1 MWAYLLR
8 RVVYAISLVF
18 AVSFIAFCIFGI
30 SFDPGFGFLMGP
42 DHLAHVKYHY
52 MHRVYHLDDPILSRY
67 WRWVTGVLHHG
78 FGSTASTDIGGTPM
92 HIETPGLPIT
102 PIVLRALEVTSVMV
116 GFSLVLV
123 SLGSAL
129 IGALGA
135 QRHRARADL
144 WARGVAYLGAA
155 APTFLL
161 ADLLRK
167 VFVPHVH
174 YAFISGFYRP
184 VSTTTWL
191 QVGPPL
197 HGVESWAQHLTL
209 PTLALSLGL
218 IGIYAR
224 YIRSSM
230 VVQVGQPYVTVARAK
245 GLPEWRVIVR
255 HALRNSL
262 VPFTSLLSIE
272 MGGVIG
278 ASLAADG
285 VFGTG
290 GLASAF
296 LQAVGNADPFLLTAI
311 FTITAA
317 MVCVFGFAGDIV
329 VGLLDPRLRRD

>member
-1 MWAYLLR
+1 
-8 RVVYAISLVF
+8 
-18 AVSFIAFCIFGI
+18 
-30 SFDPGFGFLMGP
+30 MGP
-42 DHLAHVKYHY
+42 DHLSHVKYHY

-67 WRWVTGVLHHG
+67 WRWLNGVFHHG
-78 FGSTASTDIGGTPM
+78 FGSTVSTDIGGAPM

-102 PIVLRALEVTSVMV
+102 PIVLRALEVTTAMV
-116 GFSLVLV
+116 GGALVLV
-123 SLGSAL
+123 SIGSAL

-135 QRHRARADL
+135 QRQRARTDL
-144 WARGVAYLGAA
+144 WARGLAYLGAA
-155 APTFLL
+155 APTFLI
-161 ADLLRK
+161 ADILGK
-167 VFVPHVH
+167 VFVPHSSLI
-174 YAFISGFYRP
+174 YQNGFYRR

-191 QVGPPL
+191 QLGPPD
-197 HGVESWAQHLTL
+197 HGVESWAQHLIL
-209 PTLALSLGL
+209 PTLALALGL

-230 VVQVGQPYVTVARAK
+230 VVQIGQPYVTVARAK
-245 GLPEWRVIVR
+245 GLPERRVVVR

-262 VPFTSLLSIE
+262 VPFTSLLSLE

-311 FTITAA
+311 FTVTAA
-317 MVCVFGFAGDIV
+317 IVCVFAFAGDIV
-329 VGLLDPRLRRD
+329 VGLLDPRMRRD

>member
-1 MWAYLLR
+1 VWAYLLR
-8 RVVYAISLVF
+8 RVVYALSLVL
-18 AVSFIAFCIFGI
+18 AVSFTAYCIFGI
-30 SFDPGFGFLMGP
+30 SFDPGFGFLAAP
-42 DHLAHVKYHY
+42 DHLSHVKYHY
-52 MHRVYHLDDPILSRY
+52 MHRVYHLDDPIVSRY
-67 WRWVTGVLHHG
+67 WRWLTGVLRHG
-78 FGSTASTDIGGTPM
+78 FGNTASTDIGGSPM
-92 HIETPGLPIT
+92 QVLSPGLPIT

-129 IGALGA
+129 IGSLGA
-135 QRHRARADL
+135 QRRRARGDL
-144 WARGVAYLGAA
+144 WASGLAYLGAA
-155 APTFLL
+155 APTFLV

-167 VFVPHVH
+167 AFVPHIQYV
-174 YAFISGFYRP
+174 FSNGFYRLQ
-184 VSTTTWL
+184 STSTWL
-191 QVGPPL
+191 QVGPPE
-197 HGVESWAQHLTL
+197 HGLQSWAQHLIL
-209 PTLALSLGL
+209 PTFALSLGL

-224 YIRSSM
+224 YIRSAM

-311 FTITAA
+311 FTMTAA
-317 MVCVFGFAGDIV
+317 IVCLFAFVGDIV
-329 VGLLDPRLRRD
+329 VGLLDPRMRRD

>member
-8 RVVYAISLVF
+8 RVIYGLSLVL

-42 DHLAHVKYHY
+42 DHLSHVKYHY
-52 MHRVYHLDDPILSRY
+52 MHRVYHLDDPIVSRY
-67 WRWVTGVLHHG
+67 WRWLTGVLRHG
-78 FGSTASTDIGGTPM
+78 FGNTASTDIGGSPM
-92 HIETPGLPIT
+92 HVLTPGLPIT
-102 PIVLRALEVTSVMV
+102 PIVLRALEVTSAMV
-116 GFSLVLV
+116 GFSLVFV
-123 SLGSAL
+123 SIGSAL
-129 IGALGA
+129 IGSLGA
-135 QRHRARADL
+135 QRRRARGDL
-144 WARGVAYLGAA
+144 WARGLAYLGAA

-174 YAFISGFYRP
+174 FAFVSGFYRP

-197 HGVESWAQHLTL
+197 HGVESWAQHLIL
-209 PTLALSLGL
+209 PTFALSLGL

-224 YIRSSM
+224 YIRSAM

-311 FTITAA
+311 FTMTALI
-317 MVCVFGFAGDIV
+317 VCVFAFVGDVV
-329 VGLLDPRLRRD
+329 VGLLDPRMRRD